1 MVLKVELKT
10 KGDKNQNLT
19 RESFKL
25 YLLNVLYEKQII
37 SEAEYYKIKKKII
50 IFNTTNDN
58 KMENLYIGAKKI

>member
-1 MVLKVELKT
+1 VVLKVELKT